1 MEAKETSQ
9 EVKAP
14 SQGVFKKVE
23 TTSDERTWA
32 ILAHVSILLGAI
44 TVGLLGPVAAFVIW
58 LVKKDE
64 SEYVAKQALQSLIY
78 QIVVG
83 VLSWIMWG
91 AIIVLSL
98 AVIGI
103 CLIPIGL
110 LLELAAIGYSCYAAY
125 VCSLSQEFKYPI
137 IWDMVA
143 TT

>member
-1 MEAKETSQ
+1 MEAKETSE

-14 SQGVFKKVE
+14 SGELFKKVE

-91 AIIVLSL
+91 AIIVLSI

-110 LLELAAIGYSCYAAY
+110 LLDLAAIGYSCYAAY
-125 VCSLSQEFKYPI
+125 VCSLGQEFRYLI